1 MAGEIIRDI
10 KRRFRE
16 GSVLARLL
24 YVNVGVFLL
33 VSVCR
38 VVDWLFRLPPGGGAG
53 SWISSLM
60 LPAGWREALSCPW
73 TLLTYMFLHVDIWHL
88 AFNMLC
94 LYGFGMLF
102 LQFFSARHLRGLYLL
117 GGLCGAVFF
126 LLSVAVFPVFREG
139 QGPLLGA
146 SAAVLAL
153 IAAMGTAQPDYPVR
167 LFLFG
172 QIRMK
177 YIAIGLILIS
187 FLSVPSANAGGE
199 IAHLGGAF
207 GGWLFACCLARGR
220 DLTKW
225 LNAPFNLCAQWFFS
239 RRTARKN
246 SPGKGRKGWARNPH
260 MRVHTAREAR
270 DWQAPSAA
278 PRPEQGA
285 LDGILE
291 KLKRSGYSS
300 LSAEEKRI
308 LFEASKRK

>member
-16 GSVLARLL
+16 GSVPARLL

-38 VVDWLFRLPPGGGAG
+38 VVDWLFRLPPGG
-53 SWISSLM
+53 
-60 LPAGWREALSCPW
+60 
-73 TLLTYMFLHVDIWHL
+73 
-88 AFNMLC
+88 
-94 LYGFGMLF
+94 
-102 LQFFSARHLRGLYLL
+102 
-117 GGLCGAVFF
+117 GAVFF

-225 LNAPFNLCAQWFFS
+225 LNAERAERMGPQSAHAGAYGPRSAGLAGSVGCSPPGTGHAGRDTRKAQ
-239 RRTARKN
+239 T
-246 SPGKGRKGWARNPH
+246 
-260 MRVHTAREAR
+260 
-270 DWQAPSAA
+270 
-278 PRPEQGA
+278 
-285 LDGILE
+285 L
-291 KLKRSGYSS
+291 
-300 LSAEEKRI
+300 RI
-308 LFEASKRK
+308 Q